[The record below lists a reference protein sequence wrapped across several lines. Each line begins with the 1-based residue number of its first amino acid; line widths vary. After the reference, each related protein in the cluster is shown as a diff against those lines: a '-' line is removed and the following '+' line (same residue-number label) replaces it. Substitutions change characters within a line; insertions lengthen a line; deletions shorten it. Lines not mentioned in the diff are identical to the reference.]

1 MINSHS
7 TPRGGNYGDMS
18 GFELDRLFGLAL
30 TDARFFRQLREHPYQ
45 AVSGFSLSEP
55 EAQAVMRIAPSA
67 RSIQEL
73 ALELDAWMTDNRAEA
88 VKPVVHA
95 RSRAGQAALHRPGPL
110 APVARD
116 RPMPRDTHP
125 SYVEIVPVE
134 AQHGGQRICL
144 QLSECLSQN

>member
-7 TPRGGNYGDMS
+7 ATRGGSYRETS

-45 AVSGFSLSEP
+45 AVSRFDLTET
-55 EAQAVMRIAPSA
+55 EARAVLRIAPSA

-73 ALELDAWMTDNRAEA
+73 ALELDAWMTDNTPEA
-88 VKPVVHA
+88 VPVVSREPA
-95 RSRAGQAALHRPGPL
+95 WANRSTLRRPGPL
-110 APVARD
+110 
-116 RPMPRDTHP
+116 
-125 SYVEIVPVE
+125 VPVGRE
-134 AQHGGQRICL
+134 RRPPHDTLPPYAQMLPVESQDGGQRICL